1 MTGPLSSEF
10 TPRSLTVA
18 GSAMAATM
26 FSSMVFA
33 MIAVA
38 IFMDQISSDYHWGHG
53 QIGAAVTIL
62 SVGTAISSRIF
73 GPLVDMFG
81 PRAVTLPLTFIS
93 GLTLASFSLLWS
105 SLPAFYAAHFLLGL
119 GSPGAVA
126 HSKLIATWFFRR
138 RGIALTVMA
147 LGAAFAQ
154 MILPPLTR
162 AVMNAIGWHQTYLV
176 FGLAGLLICFPILLA
191 FYRERRSGGE
201 DAGDKNRNSGE
212 VAPDGAPRIGIRD
225 AMAGRTYW
233 LIIGMQIAGIFAYT
247 GLGTHAL
254 GILGEHGVSPD
265 YRVWGLSLLAF
276 GALAAQIGIGFLL
289 DLFDTPRVVIPF
301 ALAALG
307 GLILMAAGRGNETVL
322 AGILLFGLGTGGETG
337 MTSYFISRYFGV
349 RNFSTIYGSLF
360 LLLLIGSSGSV
371 IVGLIFDRTG
381 SYGPALVVVAGALLL
396 AILLLSR
403 LGPYPY
409 PVKRGDEGMAALNEE
424 PLARTNP
431 SPQAG

>member
-1 MTGPLSSEF
+1 MRGLHPPEF
-10 TPRSLTVA
+10 TARSLTVA

-33 MIAVA
+33 MTAIAV
-38 IFMDQISSDYHWGHG
+38 FMDRIAADYHWGHG
-53 QIGAAVTIL
+53 EIGAAVTIL
-62 SVGTAISSRIF
+62 SVGMAISSRIF
-73 GPLVDMFG
+73 GPLVDRLG
-81 PRAVTLPLTFIS
+81 PRAITLPLTFLS
-93 GLTLASFSLLWS
+93 GLILAGFSLLGS

-154 MILPPLTR
+154 MALPPLTR
-162 AVMNAIGWHQTYLV
+162 AVMDAIGWHRAYLV
-176 FGLAGLLICFPILLA
+176 FGLGGLMICFPILLA
-191 FYRERRSGGE
+191 FYRERTVAGE
-201 DAGDKNRNSGE
+201 DAAARDQSSGE
-212 VAPDGAPRIGIRD
+212 VAPDGAPRMKIRD

-233 LIIGMQIAGIFAYT
+233 LIIGMQIAGIFAYS
-247 GLGTHAL
+247 GIGTHAL
-254 GILGEHGVSPD
+254 GIIGERGVAPD
-265 YRVWGLSLLAF
+265 YRIWGLSLLAF

-307 GLILMAAGRGNETVL
+307 GLVLMALGQGNGAVL
-322 AGILLFGLGTGGETG
+322 TGILLFGLGTGGETG

-360 LLLLIGSSGSV
+360 LLLLVGSSGSV
-371 IVGLIFDRTG
+371 VVGLIYDRTG
-381 SYGPALVVVAGALLL
+381 SYGPALVAVGGALLI
-396 AILLLSR
+396 AMLLLWR

-409 PVKRGDEGMAALNEE
+409 PVKHGNEGMVPHEDA
-424 PLARTNP
+424 PLARTDP

>member
-1 MTGPLSSEF
+1 
-10 TPRSLTVA
+10 
-18 GSAMAATM
+18 MAATM

-38 IFMDQISSDYHWGHG
+38 VFMDRIAADYHWGHG

-73 GPLVDMFG
+73 GPLVDRFG

-93 GLTLASFSLLWS
+93 GLTLAAFSLVWP
-105 SLPAFYAAHFLLGL
+105 SLPAFYTAHFLLGL

-154 MILPPLTR
+154 MALPPAMRTL
-162 AVMNAIGWHQTYLV
+162 MNAIGWHKTYLV
-176 FGLAGLLICFPILLA
+176 FGLAALLICFPILLA
-191 FYRERRSGGE
+191 FYRERGAPDASGPE
-201 DAGDKNRNSGE
+201 IGE

-247 GLGTHAL
+247 GIGTHAL

-265 YRVWGLSLLAF
+265 YRIWGLSLLAF
-276 GALAAQIGIGFLL
+276 GALTAQIGIGFLL
-289 DLFDTPRVVIPF
+289 DLFDTPRVVVPF
-301 ALAALG
+301 AVAALA
-307 GLILMAAGRGNETVL
+307 GLILMAVGEGNRAVL
-322 AGILLFGLGTGGETG
+322 TGILLFGLGTGGETG

-371 IVGLIFDRTG
+371 VVGLIFDRVG
-381 SYGPALVVVAGALLL
+381 SYDPALVALGVALLL
-396 AILLLSR
+396 AIALLWR

-409 PVKRGDEGMAALNEE
+409 PVRHGDEGPAVRDEAA
-424 PLARTNP
+424 PGRTDP